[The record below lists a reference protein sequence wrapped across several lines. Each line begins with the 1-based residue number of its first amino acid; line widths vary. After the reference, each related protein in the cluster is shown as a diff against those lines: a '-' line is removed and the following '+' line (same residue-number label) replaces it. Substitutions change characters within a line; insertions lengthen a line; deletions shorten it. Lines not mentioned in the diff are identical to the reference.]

1 MAQNFDLSRAA
12 DELIAYAVER
22 QAGFRHHRQ
31 DGSHR
36 QPEPRND
43 WVRDILRGM
52 AEMNGADGGALTA
65 RFDQQIE
72 GAQERFRVKML
83 SRTEQKHIVQ
93 SLRQYVSAPEQLS
106 GGQRERLMMV
116 RNLLEDMTVYP
127 LWDPEVIGIYSARDC
142 VTEQLLR
149 LTAQRPI
156 RFTRILLGDGLDS
169 GGVAFMPGLV
179 DDAKDV
185 RRTREFQRLTAAY
198 SKREEWPAL
207 CTVYQCGGQ
216 GTAPAP
222 ADADEFDMKLIRD
235 AGDHFLKQ
243 PGVNPV
249 GSHQLCVPV
258 YEQIRVLK
266 VEPYRVP
273 EEITISNRP
282 GAFREVV
289 GGDIET
295 VGLDSGVCLVCNEL
309 GRLTG
314 LPANRRVNG
323 EAVAGTFLI
332 VGCAD
337 GDFCSLSDGD
347 AAYYDRELS
356 EPALSY
362 DDPDQPAQWEFC
374 VL

>member
-1 MAQNFDLSRAA
+1 MTQNSDLSRAA

-22 QAGFRHHRQ
+22 QVGFRHHQR
-31 DGSHR
+31 DSSHR

-52 AEMNGADGGALTA
+52 AEMNGADGSELTA

-72 GAQERFRVKML
+72 GTRDRFRVKML
-83 SRTEQKHIVQ
+83 SRPEQRHIVQ

-106 GGQRERLMMV
+106 GGQRERLMLV

-127 LWDPEVIGIYSARDC
+127 LWNPEVIGIYPARDC

-156 RFTRILLGDGLDS
+156 RFTRVLLGDDLES

-185 RRTREFQRLTAAY
+185 RRTKEFQRLTAAY
-198 SKREEWPAL
+198 WKREKWPAL

-216 GTAPAP
+216 GAALAP

-243 PGVNPV
+243 PGVNPA
-249 GSHQLCVPV
+249 GSLQLRVPV

-266 VEPYRVP
+266 VEPGRAP
-273 EEITISNRP
+273 EEITMPNRP
-282 GAFREVV
+282 GAFHEVV
-289 GGDIET
+289 GGDIEA
-295 VGLDSGVCLVCNEL
+295 VGLDTDVYLICNEL
-309 GRLTG
+309 GKLTG

-323 EAVAGTFLI
+323 EAIAGTFLI
-332 VGCAD
+332 VGSAD
-337 GDFCSLSDGD
+337 GGFCSLSDED

-356 EPALSY
+356 EPAPSY
-362 DDPDQPAQWEFC
+362 DGPDQPNQWEFR